1 MHGLTTIARL
11 NRENAEA
18 ARIMAKHADADS
30 AKARAQS
37 TAPHL
42 PMTAPTG
49 TINRIMEGAKG

>member
-18 ARIMAKHADADS
+18 ARIMAAHADADA

-37 TAPHL
+37 AAPHL
-42 PMTAPTG
+42 PMTAPTD